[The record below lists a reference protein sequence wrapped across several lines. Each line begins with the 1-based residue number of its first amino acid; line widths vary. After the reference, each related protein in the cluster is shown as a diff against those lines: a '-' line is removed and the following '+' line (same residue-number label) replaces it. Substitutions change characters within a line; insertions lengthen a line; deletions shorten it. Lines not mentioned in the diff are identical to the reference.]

1 MAIPRTNAYSGPTL
15 FSYGFRPFFL
25 FGAFYAGLT
34 ILLWVP
40 FYFGEIELPI
50 SMGIA
55 DWHMH
60 ETLFGFVPAVIAGF
74 LLTAVPN
81 WTGRLPVNG
90 TALIALVLAWA
101 LGRVVT
107 NISALM
113 PLWSVVALNLLFPT
127 LFAAA
132 VCREI
137 LAGKNWRNL
146 KVLVMFGLL
155 VMAQIWFYA
164 AWANGFSTRP
174 AAYLALSVVLML
186 IMLIGGRIVPSFTRN
201 YLVKRHSE
209 TLPHPFGGFD
219 KITVLSSAVILL
231 GFVLQSTG
239 LFNWPIF
246 FAFGFMLL
254 AGLHLVRLMRWH
266 PELIWRDGLLLVLHT
281 GYAFV
286 PIGFALMALS
296 FLDDGLVPIVAAIH
310 ALSTGAVGLMVIG
323 VMSRATLGHTGHPLV
338 ATRGTL
344 ILFAAILLASILRIL
359 AAFDSDASV
368 MLMRGSH
375 LFWVIGFWGFVALY
389 GGKLTRPR
397 AKPKR

>member
-1 MAIPRTNAYSGPTL
+1 MAIARTNAYSGPTL

-40 FYFGEIELPI
+40 FYFGELSLPLA
-50 SMGIA
+50 MGPA

-90 TALIALVLAWA
+90 NALIALLLAWA
-101 LGRVVT
+101 LGRLVT
-107 NISALM
+107 NMSALV
-113 PLWSVVALNLLFPT
+113 PLWSVVALNLVFPV

-155 VMAQIWFYA
+155 VLAQGWFYL
-164 AWANGFSTRP
+164 AWANGGSTRP
-174 AAYLALSVVLML
+174 AAYLALGVVLML

-201 YLVKRHSE
+201 YLVKRQSE
-209 TLPHPFGGFD
+209 TLPQPFNGFD
-219 KITVLSSAVILL
+219 KLTVLTSAIVLL

-239 LFNWPIF
+239 LFSLPLV
-246 FAFGFMLL
+246 FAFGFMIL
-254 AGLHLVRLMRWH
+254 AGLHLVRLLRWH
-266 PELIWRDGLLLVLHT
+266 PELIWRDGLLLVLHV
-281 GYAFV
+281 GYGFL
-286 PIGFALMALS
+286 PIGFAFMGLH
-296 FLDDGLVPIVAAIH
+296 FLDEGVVPIAAPIH
-310 ALSTGAVGLMVIG
+310 ALSTGAIGLMVIG
-323 VMSRATLGHTGHPLV
+323 VMCRATLGHTGHPLL
-338 ATRGTL
+338 ASQGTSV
-344 ILFAAILLASILRIL
+344 LFAAILLAAILRIV
-359 AAFDSDASV
+359 AALSPDLSLL
-368 MLMRGSH
+368 LMRVSH
-375 LFWVIGFWGFVALY
+375 LMWVIGFWGFVALY
-389 GGKLTRPR
+389 GGKLMRPR
-397 AKPKR
+397 AAPKG